1 MLDSFRS
8 VPDSKLF
15 GKTFSRTKDRSGPQT
30 GPSKKTASAT
40 DTTPAPSPITQGS
53 ANKTRN
59 MISKSPAAA
68 AAEFSSINRMFA
80 EIDASELDLELTKKA
95 KPKGGAKSADAQEE
109 TGSSKAGSVKAKPA
123 RGKAKESK
131 GVTKSK
137 EPKRK
142 SKRSA

>member
-59 MISKSPAAA
+59 VISKSPAAA
-68 AAEFSSINRMFA
+68 EAEFSSINRMFA
-80 EIDASELDLELTKKA
+80 EIDASELDLEPTKKA
-95 KPKGGAKSADAQEE
+95 KPKGGAKSPDAQEE
-109 TGSSKAGSVKAKPA
+109 TGSSKVKAKPA

-137 EPKRK
+137 EPMRK